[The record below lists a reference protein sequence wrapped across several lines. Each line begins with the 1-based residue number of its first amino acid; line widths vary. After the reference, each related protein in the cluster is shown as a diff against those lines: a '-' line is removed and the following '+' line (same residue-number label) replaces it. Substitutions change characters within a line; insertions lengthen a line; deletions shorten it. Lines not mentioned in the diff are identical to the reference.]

1 MPDEQRI
8 LTFDPTVLLDAEAE
22 VLARTGRAEVAD
34 LGGAASPV
42 VRAGFLRHVLL
53 CLPAPHD
60 PWPVRLPGVR
70 IRGARIEGMLDL
82 ADAPGH
88 PKRVSLRSLS
98 RPAKSAHRWT
108 LPTRVSPAY
117 LCVTAAFAKYGHAV
131 FGSRLI

>member
-82 ADAPGH
+82 ADCAGPSEAGLPALTLEDCEICAPVDLTNARH
-88 PKRVSLRSLS
+88 
-98 RPAKSAHRWT
+98 RP
-108 LPTRVSPAY
+108 LI
-117 LCVTAAFAKYGHAV
+117 FA
-131 FGSRLI
+131 